1 VRNGVRNCDLLGEF
15 FRWGRW
21 IYEGRG
27 GEGRGVELVWVKGAG
42 EGEDEVTVGGGCYCY
57 L

>member
-1 VRNGVRNCDLLGEF
+1 MRNGVRNCDLLGEF